1 MASRESNTVN
11 EVRDKRPT
19 TSWTFSDETVK
30 ATIGGPGGSGGGG
43 LKLEGEGG
51 VDEEGEQ
58 LACLFAH

>member
-19 TSWTFSDETVK
+19 TSWTFGDETVK
-30 ATIGGPGGSGGGG
+30 ATIEGPGGSGG
-43 LKLEGEGG
+43 LKLEGKGG
-51 VDEEGEQ
+51 VDKEGEQ